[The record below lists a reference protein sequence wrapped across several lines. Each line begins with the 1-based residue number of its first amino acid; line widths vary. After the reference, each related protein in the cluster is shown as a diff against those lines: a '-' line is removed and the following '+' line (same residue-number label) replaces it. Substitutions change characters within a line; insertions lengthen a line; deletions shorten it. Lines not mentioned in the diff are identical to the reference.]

1 MTSYGE
7 KLPSLISRRKTADK
21 FESDLL
27 TFTAVVGTAFII
39 GMGIIGWQRGQLFGL
54 LSSLFLSFVGV
65 VFLLDVIQQY
75 SRRQQ
80 MKVWLD
86 YEQAYR
92 DTQPYMVLE
101 VVGDIMEEGGREVID
116 DAPTLA
122 EAIDKAQQLHKSTG
136 KTYEIEHHQG
146 RQVDAYTQDGKLFE
160 TWVNNKLVKRHT

>member
-7 KLPSLISRRKTADK
+7 KLPSLISRRKTIDK
-21 FESDLL
+21 FDSDLL
-27 TFTAVVGTAFII
+27 TFTAIVGTAFIV

-54 LSSLFLSFVGV
+54 FVSVFISLFTVG
-65 VFLLDVIQQY
+65 FLLDVIQQY

-86 YEQAYR
+86 YEQAYV
-92 DTQPYMVLE
+92 DTQPFLITKVI
-101 VVGDIMEEGGREVID
+101 GDIMVDGRDVID

-122 EAIDKAQQLHKSTG
+122 EAIDKAQQLHESTG
-136 KTYEIEHHQG
+136 ETYEIEHHQG

-160 TWVNNKLVKRHT
+160 NWVNNKLVKRYA

>member
-1 MTSYGE
+1 
-7 KLPSLISRRKTADK
+7 
-21 FESDLL
+21 
-27 TFTAVVGTAFII
+27 
-39 GMGIIGWQRGQLFGL
+39 MGIIGWQKGQLFGL
-54 LSSLFLSFVGV
+54 LSSLFLRSELFS
-65 VFLLDVIQQY
+65 LDVIQQY

-122 EAIDKAQQLHKSTG
+122 EATDKAQQLHKSTG
-136 KTYEIEHHQG
+136 ETYEIEHHQG
-146 RQVDAYTQDGKLFE
+146 RQVDAYTQDGNYSKLGS
-160 TWVNNKLVKRHT
+160 TIN

>member
-7 KLPSLISRRKTADK
+7 KLPSLISRRKTIDK
-21 FESDLL
+21 FDSDLL
-27 TFTAVVGTAFII
+27 TFTAIVGTAFIV

-54 LSSLFLSFVGV
+54 FVSVFISLFTVG
-65 VFLLDVIQQY
+65 FLLDVIQQY

-86 YEQAYR
+86 YEQAYF
-92 DTQPYMVLE
+92 DTQPFLITKVI
-101 VVGDIMEEGGREVID
+101 GDIMVDGRDVID

-122 EAIDKAQQLHKSTG
+122 EAIDKAQQLHESTG
-136 KTYEIEHHQG
+136 ETYEIEHHQG

-160 TWVNNKLVKRHT
+160 NWVNNKLVKRYA